1 MIQSVLFKGGKKPE
15 KSCHSVIDNPESVNL
30 VNPPT
35 TIMIDIIE
43 NIKINHNEIRALIG
57 PNGAGKTTFVSLL
70 CGRIKASK
78 GKVFFNGVNISHLPV
93 YTRISMGI
101 GYTFQITSI
110 FFNLT
115 VSENVA
121 LALKNKRQEEKK
133 SIVSEVLNKVGLI
146 DRINQRSGDLSYGHQ
161 RLLELAMGIA
171 QRPKLLILDEP
182 TQGLSDLE
190 IENFKK
196 LIKKISATVTVLLIE
211 HNMDVVMSIADKITV
226 LHFGEIIAEGDK
238 KSIQRNPVVQKA
250 YLGD

>member
-1 MIQSVLFKGGKKPE
+1 MDSLNNNLLYTENLTKNFLGIKA
-15 KSCHSVIDNPESVNL
+15 VN
-30 VNPPT
+30 
-35 TIMIDIIE
+35 DI
-43 NIKINHNEIRALIG
+43 NFKINHNEIRALIG

>member
-1 MIQSVLFKGGKKPE
+1 MDSLNNILLYTENLTKNFQGIKA
-15 KSCHSVIDNPESVNL
+15 VN
-30 VNPPT
+30 
-35 TIMIDIIE
+35 DI
-43 NIKINHNEIRALIG
+43 NFKINHNEIRALIG

-93 YTRISMGI
+93 YNRISMGI

-115 VSENVA
+115 VSENVT

-196 LIKKISATVTVLLIE
+196 LMKKISATVTVLLIE

>member
-1 MIQSVLFKGGKKPE
+1 MDSLNNILLYTENLTKNFQGIKA
-15 KSCHSVIDNPESVNL
+15 VN
-30 VNPPT
+30 
-35 TIMIDIIE
+35 DI
-43 NIKINHNEIRALIG
+43 NFKINNNEIRALIG

-70 CGRIKASK
+70 CGRIKSSK

-93 YTRISMGI
+93 FTRISMGI

-115 VSENVA
+115 VFENVV
-121 LALKNKRQEEKK
+121 LALKNKRNDEKK

-161 RLLELAMGIA
+161 RLLELAMGVA
-171 QRPKLLILDEP
+171 QNPKLLILDEP

-196 LIKKISATVTVLLIE
+196 LIKKISSTVTVLLIE

-238 KSIQRNPVVQKA
+238 QSIQRNPIVQKA

>member
-1 MIQSVLFKGGKKPE
+1 MDT
-15 KSCHSVIDNPESVNL
+15 IDNIL
-30 VNPPT
+30 LYT
-35 TIMIDIIE
+35 E
-43 NIKINHNEIRALIG
+43 NISKNFQGIKAVNNVNFKINKNEIRALIG

-78 GKVFFNGVNISHLPV
+78 GKVVFSGKDISDFPV
-93 YTRISMGI
+93 YKRISNGI

-115 VSENVA
+115 VYENVA
-121 LALKNKRQEEKK
+121 LAIKKDNSNEK
-133 SIVSEVLNKVGLI
+133 INTVSEVLTKVGLL

-161 RLLELAMGIA
+161 RLLELAMGMA
-171 QRPKLLILDEP
+171 QKPKLLILDEP
-182 TQGLSDLE
+182 TQGLSDSE

-196 LIKKISATVTVLLIE
+196 LIKDISSSTTILLIE
-211 HNMDVVMSIADKITV
+211 HNMDVVMSIADNISV

-238 KSIQRNPVVQKA
+238 KTVQNDPIVQKA

>member
-1 MIQSVLFKGGKKPE
+1 MDSLNNILLYTENLTKNFQGIKA
-15 KSCHSVIDNPESVNL
+15 VN
-30 VNPPT
+30 
-35 TIMIDIIE
+35 DI
-43 NIKINHNEIRALIG
+43 NFKINNNEIRALIG

-70 CGRIKASK
+70 CGRIKPSK

-93 YTRISMGI
+93 FTRISMGI

-121 LALKNKRQEEKK
+121 LALKNKRNDEKK

-171 QRPKLLILDEP
+171 QSPKLLILDEP

-196 LIKKISATVTVLLIE
+196 LIKKISSTVTVLLIE

-238 KSIQRNPVVQKA
+238 QSIQRNPIVQKA

>member
-1 MIQSVLFKGGKKPE
+1 MDT
-15 KSCHSVIDNPESVNL
+15 IDNIL
-30 VNPPT
+30 LYT
-35 TIMIDIIE
+35 E
-43 NIKINHNEIRALIG
+43 NISKNFQGIKAVNHVNFKINRNEIRALIG

-78 GKVFFNGVNISHLPV
+78 GKVVFGGKDISDFPV
-93 YTRISMGI
+93 YKRISNGI

-115 VSENVA
+115 VYENVA
-121 LALKNKRQEEKK
+121 LAIKKNNSNEK
-133 SIVSEVLNKVGLI
+133 INTVSEVLTKVGLL

-161 RLLELAMGIA
+161 RLLELAMGMA
-171 QRPKLLILDEP
+171 QKPKLLILDEP
-182 TQGLSDLE
+182 TQGLSDSE

-196 LIKKISATVTVLLIE
+196 LIKDISSSTTILLIE
-211 HNMDVVMSIADKITV
+211 HNMDVVMSIADNISV

-238 KSIQRNPVVQKA
+238 KTIQNDPIVQKA

>member
-1 MIQSVLFKGGKKPE
+1 MDSLNNILLYTENLTKNFQGIKA
-15 KSCHSVIDNPESVNL
+15 VN
-30 VNPPT
+30 
-35 TIMIDIIE
+35 DI
-43 NIKINHNEIRALIG
+43 NFKINNNEIRALIG

-101 GYTFQITSI
+101 GYTFQITSV

-133 SIVSEVLNKVGLI
+133 SIVSEVLNKVGRI

>member
-1 MIQSVLFKGGKKPE
+1 MDT
-15 KSCHSVIDNPESVNL
+15 IDNIL
-30 VNPPT
+30 LYT
-35 TIMIDIIE
+35 E
-43 NIKINHNEIRALIG
+43 NISKNFQGIKAVNNVDFKINKNEIRALIG

-78 GKVFFNGVNISHLPV
+78 GKVVFGGKDISDFPV
-93 YTRISMGI
+93 YKRISNGI

-115 VSENVA
+115 VYENVA
-121 LALKNKRQEEKK
+121 LAIKKDNSNEK
-133 SIVSEVLNKVGLI
+133 INTVSEVLTKVGLM

-161 RLLELAMGIA
+161 RLLELAMGMA
-171 QRPKLLILDEP
+171 QKPKLLILDEP
-182 TQGLSDLE
+182 TQGLSDSE

-196 LIKKISATVTVLLIE
+196 LIKDISSSTTILLIE
-211 HNMDVVMSIADKITV
+211 HNMDVVMSIADNISV

-238 KSIQRNPVVQKA
+238 KTIQNDPIVQKA

>member
-1 MIQSVLFKGGKKPE
+1 MDSLNNILLYTENLTKNFQGIKA
-15 KSCHSVIDNPESVNL
+15 VN
-30 VNPPT
+30 
-35 TIMIDIIE
+35 DI
-43 NIKINHNEIRALIG
+43 NFKINNNEIRALIG

-70 CGRIKASK
+70 CGRIKPSK
-78 GKVFFNGVNISHLPV
+78 GKVFFNGVNISHFPV
-93 YTRISMGI
+93 FTRISMGI

-115 VSENVA
+115 VFENVA
-121 LALKNKRQEEKK
+121 LALKNKRNDEKK

-171 QRPKLLILDEP
+171 QSPKLLILDEP

-196 LIKKISATVTVLLIE
+196 LIKKISSTVTVLLIE

-238 KSIQRNPVVQKA
+238 QSIQRNPIVQKA

>member
-1 MIQSVLFKGGKKPE
+1 MDSLNNILLYTENLTKNFQCIKA
-15 KSCHSVIDNPESVNL
+15 VN
-30 VNPPT
+30 
-35 TIMIDIIE
+35 DI
-43 NIKINHNEIRALIG
+43 NFKINHNEIRALIG

-70 CGRIKASK
+70 CGRIKASN
-78 GKVFFNGVNISHLPV
+78 GKVFFNGVNISHLRV
-93 YTRISMGI
+93 YTRS
-101 GYTFQITSI
+101 S
-110 FFNLT
+110 
-115 VSENVA
+115 VNVA

-133 SIVSEVLNKVGLI
+133 SIVYEVLNKVGLI

>member
-1 MIQSVLFKGGKKPE
+1 MDSLNNILLYTENLTKNFQGIKA
-15 KSCHSVIDNPESVNL
+15 VN
-30 VNPPT
+30 
-35 TIMIDIIE
+35 DI
-43 NIKINHNEIRALIG
+43 NFKINHNEIRALIG

-121 LALKNKRQEEKK
+121 LALKKKRQEEKK

-146 DRINQRSGDLSYGHQ
+146 DRINQRSGDLSDGHQ

-171 QRPKLLILDEP
+171 PRPNLLILDEP

>member
-1 MIQSVLFKGGKKPE
+1 MDSLNNILLYTENLTKNFQGIKA
-15 KSCHSVIDNPESVNL
+15 VN
-30 VNPPT
+30 
-35 TIMIDIIE
+35 DI
-43 NIKINHNEIRALIG
+43 NFKINHNEIRALIG

-161 RLLELAMGIA
+161 RLLELAMGLA

>member
-1 MIQSVLFKGGKKPE
+1 MDSLNNILLYTENLTKNFQGIKAVNDINFKIKK
-15 KSCHSVIDNPESVNL
+15 
-30 VNPPT
+30 
-35 TIMIDIIE
+35 
-43 NIKINHNEIRALIG
+43 NEIRALIG

-70 CGRIKASK
+70 CGRIKSSK

-93 YTRISMGI
+93 FNRILMGI

-115 VSENVA
+115 VFENVA
-121 LALKNKRQEEKK
+121 LALKNKRNDEKK

>member
-1 MIQSVLFKGGKKPE
+1 MDSLNNILLYTENLTKNFQGIKA
-15 KSCHSVIDNPESVNL
+15 VN
-30 VNPPT
+30 
-35 TIMIDIIE
+35 DI
-43 NIKINHNEIRALIG
+43 NFKINHNEIRALIG

-93 YTRISMGI
+93 FTRISMGI

-115 VSENVA
+115 VFENVA
-121 LALKNKRQEEKK
+121 LALKNKRNDEKK

>member
-1 MIQSVLFKGGKKPE
+1 MDSLNDILLYTENLTKNFQGIKA
-15 KSCHSVIDNPESVNL
+15 VN
-30 VNPPT
+30 
-35 TIMIDIIE
+35 DI
-43 NIKINHNEIRALIG
+43 NFKINHNEIRALIG

-196 LIKKISATVTVLLIE
+196 LIKKISATVTVLMIE

-238 KSIQRNPVVQKA
+238 KSIQCNPVVQKA

>member
-1 MIQSVLFKGGKKPE
+1 MDSLNNILLYTENLTKNFQGIKA
-15 KSCHSVIDNPESVNL
+15 VN
-30 VNPPT
+30 
-35 TIMIDIIE
+35 DI
-43 NIKINHNEIRALIG
+43 NFKINHNEIRALIG

-121 LALKNKRQEEKK
+121 LALKNIRQEEKK

>member
-1 MIQSVLFKGGKKPE
+1 MDSLNNILLYTENLTKNFQGIKA
-15 KSCHSVIDNPESVNL
+15 VN
-30 VNPPT
+30 
-35 TIMIDIIE
+35 DI
-43 NIKINHNEIRALIG
+43 NFKINHNEIRALIG

-238 KSIQRNPVVQKA
+238 KSIQCNPIVQKA

>member
-1 MIQSVLFKGGKKPE
+1 MDT
-15 KSCHSVIDNPESVNL
+15 IDNIL
-30 VNPPT
+30 LYT
-35 TIMIDIIE
+35 E
-43 NIKINHNEIRALIG
+43 NISKNFQGIKAVNNVDFKINKNEIRALIG

-78 GKVFFNGVNISHLPV
+78 GKVVFGGQDISDFPV
-93 YTRISMGI
+93 YKRISNGI

-115 VSENVA
+115 VYENVA
-121 LALKNKRQEEKK
+121 LAIKKDNSNEK
-133 SIVSEVLNKVGLI
+133 INTVSEVLTKVGLM

-161 RLLELAMGIA
+161 RLLELAMGMA
-171 QRPKLLILDEP
+171 QKPKLLILDEP
-182 TQGLSDLE
+182 TQGLSDSE

-196 LIKKISATVTVLLIE
+196 LIKDISSSTTILLIE
-211 HNMDVVMSIADKITV
+211 HNMDVVMSIADNISV

-238 KSIQRNPVVQKA
+238 KTIQNDPIVQKA

>member
-1 MIQSVLFKGGKKPE
+1 MDSLNNILLYTENLTKNFQGIKA
-15 KSCHSVIDNPESVNL
+15 VN
-30 VNPPT
+30 
-35 TIMIDIIE
+35 DI
-43 NIKINHNEIRALIG
+43 NFKINHNEIRALIG

-70 CGRIKASK
+70 CGRIKSSK

-93 YTRISMGI
+93 FTRISMGI

-115 VSENVA
+115 VFENVA
-121 LALKNKRQEEKK
+121 LALKNKRNDEKK

-171 QRPKLLILDEP
+171 QNPKLLILDEP

-196 LIKKISATVTVLLIE
+196 LIKKISSTVTVLLIE

-238 KSIQRNPVVQKA
+238 KSIQRNPIVQKA

>member
-1 MIQSVLFKGGKKPE
+1 MDSLNNILLYTENLTKNFQGIKA
-15 KSCHSVIDNPESVNL
+15 VN
-30 VNPPT
+30 
-35 TIMIDIIE
+35 DI
-43 NIKINHNEIRALIG
+43 NFKINNNEIRALIG

-70 CGRIKASK
+70 CGRIKSSK

-121 LALKNKRQEEKK
+121 LAIKNKRQEEKK

-171 QRPKLLILDEP
+171 QKPKLLILDEP

-238 KSIQRNPVVQKA
+238 QSIQRNPIVQKA

>member
-1 MIQSVLFKGGKKPE
+1 MDSLNNILLYTE
-15 KSCHSVIDNPESVNL
+15 NL
-30 VNPPT
+30 TKNFQGIKAVK
-35 TIMIDIIE
+35 DI
-43 NIKINHNEIRALIG
+43 NFKINHNEIRALIG

>member
-1 MIQSVLFKGGKKPE
+1 MDSLNNILLYTENLTKNFQGIKA
-15 KSCHSVIDNPESVNL
+15 VN
-30 VNPPT
+30 
-35 TIMIDIIE
+35 DI
-43 NIKINHNEIRALIG
+43 NFKINHNEIRALIG

-93 YTRISMGI
+93 FNRISMGI

-182 TQGLSDLE
+182 TQGLSDLV

-238 KSIQRNPVVQKA
+238 KSIQRNTVGQKA
-250 YLGD
+250 YLGE

>member
-1 MIQSVLFKGGKKPE
+1 MDSLNNILLYTENLTKNFQGIKA
-15 KSCHSVIDNPESVNL
+15 VN
-30 VNPPT
+30 
-35 TIMIDIIE
+35 DI
-43 NIKINHNEIRALIG
+43 NFKINHNEIRALIG

-161 RLLELAMGIA
+161 RLLELAMGMA
-171 QRPKLLILDEP
+171 QNPKLLILDEP

-196 LIKKISATVTVLLIE
+196 LIKKISSTVTVLLIE

-238 KSIQRNPVVQKA
+238 KSIQRNPIVQKA

>member
-1 MIQSVLFKGGKKPE
+1 MDSLNNILLYTENLTKNFQGIKA
-15 KSCHSVIDNPESVNL
+15 VN
-30 VNPPT
+30 
-35 TIMIDIIE
+35 DI
-43 NIKINHNEIRALIG
+43 NFKINHNEIRALIG

-121 LALKNKRQEEKK
+121 LALKNRRQEEKK

>member
-1 MIQSVLFKGGKKPE
+1 MDT
-15 KSCHSVIDNPESVNL
+15 IDNIL
-30 VNPPT
+30 LYT
-35 TIMIDIIE
+35 E
-43 NIKINHNEIRALIG
+43 NISKNFQGIKAVNNVNFKINKNEVRALIG

-78 GKVFFNGVNISHLPV
+78 GKVVFGGKDISDFPV
-93 YTRISMGI
+93 YKRISNGI

-115 VSENVA
+115 VYENVA
-121 LALKNKRQEEKK
+121 LAIKKDNSNEK
-133 SIVSEVLNKVGLI
+133 INTVSEVLTKVGLM

-161 RLLELAMGIA
+161 RLLELAMGMA
-171 QRPKLLILDEP
+171 QKPKLLILDEP
-182 TQGLSDLE
+182 TQGLSDSE

-196 LIKKISATVTVLLIE
+196 LIKDISSSTTILLIE
-211 HNMDVVMSIADKITV
+211 HNMDVVMSIADNISV

-238 KSIQRNPVVQKA
+238 KTIQNDPIVQKA

>member
-1 MIQSVLFKGGKKPE
+1 MDSLNNILLYTENLTKNFQGIKA
-15 KSCHSVIDNPESVNL
+15 VN
-30 VNPPT
+30 
-35 TIMIDIIE
+35 DI
-43 NIKINHNEIRALIG
+43 NFKINHNEIRALIG

-121 LALKNKRQEEKK
+121 LALKNKRQEVKK

>member
-1 MIQSVLFKGGKKPE
+1 MDSLNNILLYTENLTKNFQGIKA
-15 KSCHSVIDNPESVNL
+15 VN
-30 VNPPT
+30 
-35 TIMIDIIE
+35 DI
-43 NIKINHNEIRALIG
+43 NFKINHNEIRALIG

-115 VSENVA
+115 VFENVA
-121 LALKNKRQEEKK
+121 LALKNKRNDEKK

-196 LIKKISATVTVLLIE
+196 LIKKISAKVTVLLIE

>member
-1 MIQSVLFKGGKKPE
+1 MDSLNNILLYTENLTKNFQGIKA
-15 KSCHSVIDNPESVNL
+15 VN
-30 VNPPT
+30 
-35 TIMIDIIE
+35 DI
-43 NIKINHNEIRALIG
+43 NFKINNNEIRALIG

-93 YTRISMGI
+93 FTRISMGI

-121 LALKNKRQEEKK
+121 LALKNKRNDEKK

-171 QRPKLLILDEP
+171 QNPKLLILDEP

-196 LIKKISATVTVLLIE
+196 LIKKISSTVTVLLIE

-238 KSIQRNPVVQKA
+238 QSIQRNPIVQKA

>member
-1 MIQSVLFKGGKKPE
+1 MDT
-15 KSCHSVIDNPESVNL
+15 IDNIL
-30 VNPPT
+30 LYT
-35 TIMIDIIE
+35 E
-43 NIKINHNEIRALIG
+43 NISKNFQGIKAVNNVNFKINKNEIRALIG

-78 GKVFFNGVNISHLPV
+78 GKVVFGGQDISDFPV
-93 YTRISMGI
+93 YKRISNGI

-115 VSENVA
+115 VYENVA
-121 LALKNKRQEEKK
+121 LAIKKDSSNEK
-133 SIVSEVLNKVGLI
+133 INTVSEVLTKVGLL

-161 RLLELAMGIA
+161 RLLELAMGMA
-171 QRPKLLILDEP
+171 QKPKLLILDEP
-182 TQGLSDLE
+182 TQGLSDSE

-196 LIKKISATVTVLLIE
+196 LIKDISSSTTILLIE
-211 HNMDVVMSIADKITV
+211 HNMDVVMSIADNISV

-238 KSIQRNPVVQKA
+238 KTIQNDPIVQKA

>member
-1 MIQSVLFKGGKKPE
+1 MDSLNNNLLYTENLTKNFQGIKA
-15 KSCHSVIDNPESVNL
+15 VN
-30 VNPPT
+30 
-35 TIMIDIIE
+35 DI
-43 NIKINHNEIRALIG
+43 NFKINHNEIRALIG

-115 VSENVA
+115 VFENVA
-121 LALKNKRQEEKK
+121 LALKNKRNDEKK

-226 LHFGEIIAEGDK
+226 LHFGEIIAEGNK
-238 KSIQRNPVVQKA
+238 QSIQRNPIVQKA
-250 YLGD
+250 YLGE